1 MGQQCYGAY
10 RLTAVPLEPYENG
23 PGTPCAGMMGLS
35 KPTENTG
42 GTKPVAHNDTV
53 FAQVLKLV
61 PRHEF
66 ESLARKHKSGRMSRS
81 MTRWGQFVAMGM
93 AQLTGRCSLR
103 DIVSNLAAQSCKLYH
118 LGVGV
123 VTRSSLARVNAEK
136 PWEMYEELHGRLLGR
151 CQAKAPGHG
160 YRFKAK
166 LFSVDSTT
174 IDLCLSAFPWAKFRR
189 TKGAVKV
196 HVGLDHEGY
205 LPTFVRVTNGKTSD
219 IEAARALTLPKGSI
233 VAADRAY
240 VDFAWTDSLISEG
253 IHLVT
258 RLKRGIQYGVVE
270 TREVNAK
277 RREGEKAVPA
287 SAAAHRVPRSEDG
300 EGLRVSDDALPSVS
314 EDHCGHLQVTL
325 AGGAVLPVGQAEPEG
340 EELRRNVTQ
349 RSDDAGL
356 DCDVHISDPVVHQVC
371 ESDCMASERDS
382 AASSAQPVRAP
393 AASGVAGKR
402 KRESTGSFIPV
413 DDEVHVDL
421 VGQQCYRLPHLVEGA
436 RQNRAPWPK
445 EISNQETVK

>member
-1 MGQQCYGAY
+1 M
-10 RLTAVPLEPYENG
+10 
-23 PGTPCAGMMGLS
+23 
-35 KPTENTG
+35 
-42 GTKPVAHNDTV
+42 AHNDTV

-240 VDFAWTDSLISEG
+240 VDFAWIDSLISGSPE
-253 IHLVT
+253 T
-258 RLKRGIQYGVVE
+258 GV
-270 TREVNAK
+270 
-277 RREGEKAVPA
+277 G
-287 SAAAHRVPRSEDG
+287 
-300 EGLRVSDDALPSVS
+300 GLRRFRKATD
-314 EDHCGHLQVTL
+314 
-325 AGGAVLPVGQAEPEG
+325 
-340 EELRRNVTQ
+340 
-349 RSDDAGL
+349 
-356 DCDVHISDPVVHQVC
+356 
-371 ESDCMASERDS
+371 
-382 AASSAQPVRAP
+382 RAP
-393 AASGVAGKR
+393 AAL
-402 KRESTGSFIPV
+402 GSRSARTVNRGRQPASRV
-413 DDEVHVDL
+413 L
-421 VGQQCYRLPHLVEGA
+421 RCALALPGDC
-436 RQNRAPWPK
+436 RG
-445 EISNQETVK
+445 

>member
-1 MGQQCYGAY
+1 
-10 RLTAVPLEPYENG
+10 
-23 PGTPCAGMMGLS
+23 MGLV

-189 TKGAVKV
+189 TKGTVKV

-240 VDFAWTDSLISEG
+240 VDFAWIDSLISEG

-258 RLKRGIQYGVVE
+258 RLKRGIKYGVVE

-277 RREGEKAVPA
+277 RGVTSDETIEFT
-287 SAAAHRVPRSEDG
+287 SAKGRKQCPHR
-300 EGLRVSDDALPSVS
+300 
-314 EDHCGHLQVTL
+314 
-325 AGGAVLPVGQAEPEG
+325 
-340 EELRRNVTQ
+340 LRRIGYHDRKTGKDYVFLTTHFHLSAKTIADIYKSRWQVELFFKWIKQNLKVKSFVGTSRNAVMTQ
-349 RSDDAGL
+349 VWTAMCIYLILSYLKFANRIAWRLSEILRLLQLNLFERRPLRELLGSGNESPPDRSSQL
-356 DCDVHISDPVVHQVC
+356 T
-371 ESDCMASERDS
+371 M
-382 AASSAQPVRAP
+382 
-393 AASGVAGKR
+393 KF
-402 KRESTGSFIPV
+402 T
-413 DDEVHVDL
+413 
-421 VGQQCYRLPHLVEGA
+421 
-436 RQNRAPWPK
+436 W
-445 EISNQETVK
+445 T